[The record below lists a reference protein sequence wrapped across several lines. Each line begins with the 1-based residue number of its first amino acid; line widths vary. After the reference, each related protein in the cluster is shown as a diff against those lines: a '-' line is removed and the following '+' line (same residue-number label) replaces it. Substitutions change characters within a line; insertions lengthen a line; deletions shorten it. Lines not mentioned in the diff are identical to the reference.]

1 MKACPRFVLFMIMMI
16 EENCYETSIF
26 CVCHRAD
33 GAEPEDGSY
42 AVITT
47 GNSTAARANTEDG
60 KTYTYYNAQGQRC
73 FAYTLYASFTYNGVT
88 SQAVSCEGSAAIYRQ
103 GWSLSTHSEYVSGST
118 AYGQA
123 SFTGP
128 DGQVRTV
135 SLTLTC
141 DKNGN
146 VT

>member
-1 MKACPRFVLFMIMMI
+1 MKQLSSMFAIALFALNLLVSPVLAVNNTTGQVIS
-16 EENCYETSIF
+16 Y
-26 CVCHRAD
+26 
-33 GAEPEDGSY
+33 EDGSY

-47 GNSTAARANTEDG
+47 GSSSATRATANKER
-60 KTYTYYNAQGQRC
+60 TYTYYNPQGQRC

-88 SQAVSCEGSAAIYRQ
+88 SQAVSCEGGATIYRQ
-103 GWSLSTHSEYVSGST
+103 GWEPGSHSEYVSGST
-118 AYGQA
+118 AYGRA
-123 SFTGP
+123 TFTGP

-141 DKNGN
+141 DKDGN